1 MMSHSKVAFYRKIF
15 SFNEADETVSRTQKL
30 SRNFNNLKARNFNYE
45 KRKISLN
52 FFQLFVH

>member
-45 KRKISLN
+45 KRKIS
-52 FFQLFVH
+52 